1 MSKHQDEQ
9 ENVQSIEKAKLEA
22 INDINK
28 RLDEKLQ
35 SNLRIFRFAV
45 WSVSFSAVVLIGTL
59 GILGYKGYRDIQ
71 KTVHEITKENANQII
86 HSSEF
91 TKKID
96 DSLSSAVDQKIT
108 EMESLSKRVSSL
120 KAKIASNDVK
130 EVVHNLFSTIEP
142 RLTELEKLEKGTHVQ
157 VTDSGVDF
165 FKGNERVMTILLG
178 YQDLTKKEIQIDST
192 RYPIG
197 FTKKLNFVH
206 AFLEPPKVFVQID
219 QDTKSSLFR
228 VAATIT
234 SVKTEK
240 DGFFITFSPL
250 SSARMTDFDMDKVRL
265 SWIAI
270 GR

>member
-1 MSKHQDEQ
+1 MSEHVDEQ
-9 ENVQSIEKAKLEA
+9 ENVQDIEKAKLEA

-35 SNLRIFRFAV
+35 STLRIFRFAV

-71 KTVHEITKENANQII
+71 KTVHEITKENANKII

-96 DSLSSAVDQKIT
+96 DSLNSVVEQKIS
-108 EMESLSKRVSSL
+108 EMESLSKRVNSL

-142 RLTELEKLEKGTHVQ
+142 RLTELEKLEKGTYIQ

-178 YQDLTKKEIQIDST
+178 YQDLKKEEIQKDPT
-192 RYPIG
+192 KHPIG

-206 AFLEPPKVFVQID
+206 TFLEPPRVFVQLD
-219 QDTKSSLFR
+219 QDIKSSLYG
-228 VAATIT
+228 VAVTIN

-240 DGFFITFSPL
+240 DGFFITLSPL
-250 SSARMTDFDMDKVRL
+250 SSARMTAFNMEKVRL